1 MRREKSVERG
11 HPGAAQALSWHDE
24 TLCKRALVL
33 VGLTGG
39 NHHPALDS
47 GWTREVRMG
56 TTPAL
61 FLARRCTYYA
71 APRRLGP
78 DRGLGRPAGRRRFE
92 NVPAF
97 RFSVILRTTTRAD
110 MASTLVRTIS
120 AALLSVSGGQMGCER
135 PSQRE
140 RSYSAA
146 SGRCAKR
153 KAALGSPRSRVSGST
168 WVFCASMLVDRDKRG
183 SRLPRAFKRGFRR
196 CILTTAALY
205 FNLSTG
211 TRPR

>member
-1 MRREKSVERG
+1 MK
-11 HPGAAQALSWHDE
+11 GA
-24 TLCKRALVL
+24 TLARLRPCLGTTIPCANGRWCSLASRVA
-33 VGLTGG
+33 TT
-39 NHHPALDS
+39 NHPALDA

-97 RFSVILRTTTRAD
+97 RFSVILRATTRAD

-168 WVFCASMLVDRDKRG
+168 RVFCASMLE
-183 SRLPRAFKRGFRR
+183 L
-196 CILTTAALY
+196 
-205 FNLSTG
+205 
-211 TRPR
+211 

>member
-1 MRREKSVERG
+1 M
-11 HPGAAQALSWHDE
+11 SWHDE

-39 NHHPALDS
+39 NHHPAPDV

-97 RFSVILRTTTRAD
+97 RFSVILRATTRAD

-168 WVFCASMLVDRDKRG
+168 GVFCASMLVDRDKRG

-205 FNLSTG
+205 FNLITG
-211 TRPR
+211 TGPR

>member
-1 MRREKSVERG
+1 MGSRVVCREKRVERG

-39 NHHPALDS
+39 NHHPALDA

-97 RFSVILRTTTRAD
+97 RFSVILRATTRAD

-168 WVFCASMLVDRDKRG
+168 WVFCASMLVD
-183 SRLPRAFKRGFRR
+183 
-196 CILTTAALY
+196 
-205 FNLSTG
+205 
-211 TRPR
+211 

>member
-1 MRREKSVERG
+1 
-11 HPGAAQALSWHDE
+11 
-24 TLCKRALVL
+24 
-33 VGLTGG
+33 
-39 NHHPALDS
+39 
-47 GWTREVRMG
+47 MG

-97 RFSVILRTTTRAD
+97 RFSVILRATTRAD

-168 WVFCASMLVDRDKRG
+168 WVFCASMLVD
-183 SRLPRAFKRGFRR
+183 
-196 CILTTAALY
+196 
-205 FNLSTG
+205 
-211 TRPR
+211 